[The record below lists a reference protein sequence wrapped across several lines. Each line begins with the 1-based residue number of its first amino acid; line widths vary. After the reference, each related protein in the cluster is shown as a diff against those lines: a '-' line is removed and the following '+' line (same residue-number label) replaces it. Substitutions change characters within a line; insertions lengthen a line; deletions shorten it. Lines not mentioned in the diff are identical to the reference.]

1 MAGTATAAV
10 LGLPAKASV
19 PEGAMRMTAQDWALL
34 FLLSLLWGGSFFFAA
49 VAVRELPP
57 LTVVALRTGLASL
70 TLMMILRLR
79 RESWPVTGSALPAF
93 LVMGLL
99 NNLLPFSLLFWAQTT
114 IPSGLA
120 AILNAT
126 TPIFSIVVAHFL
138 LADERMAVNK
148 AVGILFG
155 FLGVA
160 VLMGGNVLT
169 GGGIATLG
177 MLACLAAALS
187 YGVAGVYGRRFKA
200 MALSPTQVALGQ
212 LVATTL
218 MMLPVIVLVDRPW
231 ALPVPSLRVVAA
243 VVALAVVSTAIAYV
257 IFFRLLASAGAVN
270 TALVTLLIPASAIL
284 LGSLFLGEALAPR
297 HYAGLALITLGL
309 IAIDGRVIDRLR
321 R

>member
-1 MAGTATAAV
+1 MASAVTAAA
-10 LGLPAKASV
+10 LGLPEKASV
-19 PEGAMRMTAQDWALL
+19 PEDAMRMTAQDWALL

-70 TLMMILRLR
+70 TLIVILRLR
-79 RESWPVTGSALPAF
+79 RESWPITGRALPAF

-99 NNLLPFSLLFWAQTT
+99 NNLLPFSLLFWAQTA

-138 LADERMAVNK
+138 LADERMAANK

-160 VLMGGNVLT
+160 VLMGGGGLT
-169 GGGIATLG
+169 GGGLATLG
-177 MLACLAAALS
+177 MLACLGAALS
-187 YGVAGVYGRRFKA
+187 YGVAGVFGRRFKA
-200 MALSPTQVALGQ
+200 MELSPTQVALGQ

-218 MMLPVIVLVDRPW
+218 MTLPLVALIDRPW
-231 ALPVPSLRVVAA
+231 VLPIPSSGVIAA
-243 VVALAVVSTAIAYV
+243 VLALAVISTALAYV

-270 TALVTLLIPASAIL
+270 TALVTLLVPASAIL

-297 HYAGLALITLGL
+297 HYAGLGLILVGL
-309 IAIDGRVIDRLR
+309 IAVDGRLIRRLR

>member
-1 MAGTATAAV
+1 
-10 LGLPAKASV
+10 
-19 PEGAMRMTAQDWALL
+19 MRMTAQDWALL

-70 TLMMILRLR
+70 TLIVILRLR
-79 RESWPVTGSALPAF
+79 HESWPITGRALPAF

-99 NNLLPFSLLFWAQTT
+99 NNLLPFSLLFWAQTA

-138 LADERMAVNK
+138 LADERMAANK

-160 VLMGGNVLT
+160 VLMGGGGLT
-169 GGGIATLG
+169 GGGLATLG
-177 MLACLAAALS
+177 MLACLGAALS
-187 YGVAGVYGRRFKA
+187 YGVAGVFGRRFKA
-200 MALSPTQVALGQ
+200 MDLSPTQVALGQ

-218 MMLPVIVLVDRPW
+218 MTLPLVALIDRPW
-231 ALPVPSLRVVAA
+231 VLPIPGSGVIAA
-243 VVALAVVSTAIAYV
+243 VLALAVISTALAYV

-270 TALVTLLIPASAIL
+270 TALVTLLVPASAIL

-297 HYAGLALITLGL
+297 HYAGLGLILVGL
-309 IAIDGRVIDRLR
+309 IAIDGRLIRRLR